1 MPQLQ
6 PLLKQSII
14 TLLAFSIESC
24 NYSKKRKNKN
34 KSRYRKRENGMKKRL
49 LATVCSAAI
58 LANMVPYQAFADNV
72 QATPETAQSIALESA
87 AQAFADDGQSK
98 AYNYKMKV
106 AVSGVDGGYVKA
118 GDKVKVAVT
127 ISDAAWATDANKAGF
142 IAASIELTYDSEV
155 LEPNYDEELGPKF
168 KNLRNPN
175 PNKSDTVSYT
185 ISGNIDEDAGRL
197 NWVVEAPNPA
207 KIGKDQWKATYADL
221 SENDTVIVTYSFTA
235 KTDIPK
241 GLSKSLE
248 FNLTSKGKDNADSA
262 FGDFVSQSNK
272 LFVNATAGIENNTSL
287 KVDTKAPTITLSDT
301 ANNGKFFYAPV
312 GVTVADDGIGLA
324 SVTFGGKE
332 LALSAD
338 GSYSLTES
346 GTLTAT
352 DKLGNTS
359 TLDITIDT
367 VALDAARAAIAKL
380 PDAAPDYS
388 CKANLEA
395 AEKAAADLKATD
407 SAAYSKLTEGELNKI
422 AAARKAVDTIDA
434 EIQTAQAGIAAL
446 PSDIQPTAITI
457 EAVSKVRDQL
467 KALTNKGVDV
477 EKDVANY
484 STYKAAEEKLNAALE
499 EIDGTKQDIKDFK
512 YTGYGDKAAVSAL
525 RDEVTALQKKYG
537 NDILSDADLKNLTD
551 AEAAV
556 KATSDEVDAVVAE
569 IGKLPTSLKP
579 LAAADSAVQAVK
591 TSVEALVKEGV
602 DPDTDISNY
611 SDLVTLSKKV
621 DAAKGEVDTL
631 KADIAGFTYTGYGDK
646 TEVENLN
653 ARLNTLKA
661 AYGDDIL
668 TDADLKNLTDA
679 KNAVEQTNNE
689 IDAAVALINAKTA
702 TPLNPLSE
710 AESALK
716 DLRAAMDALADKGV
730 DIENEIGNYKKF
742 ADFEKTVND
751 ASDAVKAAADETAAF
766 KYTGYGDKDAV
777 AALRKKVD
785 DLNKQYGDVLT
796 GNVIKNLTDAE
807 TAVESTE
814 KKIDAAIALI
824 DTLPDKV
831 EVTDANIKLIS
842 NIDSALDEL
851 TDLGVDN
858 AKYVTNYNKYTK
870 AKAALGQATEEI
882 DAVKKE
888 LKEFTY
894 INYGKSA
901 DATRE
906 LRQKANKL
914 VNDYGD
920 VLAES
925 DLAKLVAG
933 EKKVKTTETEI
944 SNVITAIGTLSTE
957 DATLAE
963 IEEIDAVT
971 TRVNALLK
979 DEEVP
984 QAKITNYADYQ
995 KAVDAKA
1002 ATEKAIADVKA
1013 QIEALPDRITLE
1025 QSVINQ
1031 IYAAKSAAQNV
1042 QDTYGDDQHQAL
1054 DDATLAKLK
1063 KANGDLETLTVKFAN
1078 LVEDIGLMV
1087 NAGDVTLGDKAD
1099 IENLRERVN
1108 KMVEEDKATFDAA
1121 EMNRLTAAEEALAA
1135 LQTRSGKA
1143 HKAVADLAGKDTIKL
1158 TDKQA
1163 IADLETEIAY
1173 MESKGDTFTAAEKQK
1188 IEDAKAGIKALEE
1201 AADAMKNR
1209 MKKLPAAKDVTY
1221 ADNAAGK
1228 QLADDIKALED
1239 RGVTID
1245 KTAMGDEA
1253 WGVYEAY
1260 TKAVDAMNTELTS
1273 LNDMM
1278 KARMD
1283 SWSYPYDAAVYDA
1296 LRKQMDDAA
1305 EKYGMSEADKVAV
1318 FAAYNA
1324 DKTLAEAAEKKIKQA
1339 NDKIKALPATITK
1352 AQEQDVAAITAI
1364 VNELK
1369 AAPYKMTDSALQ
1381 TALGSNYAT
1390 YTKAVA
1396 TLAELNKPADS
1407 NNSDSSNNNN
1417 NNNNSS
1423 NNSTASTNNKTTTTS
1438 TANKTAKPAA
1448 AAATI
1453 PQTSDAFPLTT
1464 LITLAVASLGGLI
1477 AVLFKKKRND

>member
-1 MPQLQ
+1 
-6 PLLKQSII
+6 
-14 TLLAFSIESC
+14 
-24 NYSKKRKNKN
+24 
-34 KSRYRKRENGMKKRL
+34 MKKRL

-72 QATPETAQSIALESA
+72 QATPETAQSIALDSA

-106 AVSGVDGGYVKA
+106 AVSGVDDGYVKA
-118 GDKVKVAVT
+118 GDTVKVT
-127 ISDAAWATDANKAGF
+127 ISISDAAWATAENKAGL
-142 IAASIELTYDSEV
+142 IAMNLELRYDSDV
-155 LEPNYDEELGPKF
+155 FKPLPKTRTLGKAFLDAGYTVSGFASPSENFVTMLIECPDPEQDGDDLSKWIVDYV
-168 KNLRNPN
+168 KL
-175 PNKSDTVSYT
+175 SDDTVVA
-185 ISGNIDEDAGRL
+185 E
-197 NWVVEAPNPA
+197 
-207 KIGKDQWKATYADL
+207 
-221 SENDTVIVTYSFTA
+221 YSFQA

-241 GLSKSLE
+241 GLSKSLG

-367 VALDAARAAIAKL
+367 TALDAARAAIAKL
-380 PDAAPDYS
+380 PDAAPDYT

-395 AEKAAADLKATD
+395 AEKAVADLKATD
-407 SAAYSKLTEGELNKI
+407 SAAYSKLTEAELNKI
-422 AAARKAVDTIDA
+422 AAARTVVNEINA
-434 EIQTAQAGIAAL
+434 EIQTAHADIAAL

-467 KALTNKGVDV
+467 KALANKGVEV
-477 EKDVANY
+477 EKEVANY

-499 EIDGTKQDIKDFK
+499 EIDSIKNDIKDFK
-512 YTGYGDKAAVSAL
+512 YTGYGDKSAVSAL
-525 RDEVTALQKKYG
+525 RGKVTALQTKYG
-537 NDILSDADLKNLTD
+537 DDILSDADLKNLTD

-556 KATSDEVDAVVAE
+556 KATGDKVDAVVVE
-569 IGKLPTSLKP
+569 IDKLPTSLNP
-579 LAAADSAVQAVK
+579 LATVDSAVQAAK
-591 TSVEALVKEGV
+591 KLVEALVKEGV
-602 DPDTDISNY
+602 VPDTDISNY
-611 SDLVTLSKKV
+611 SDLVTLSEKV
-621 DAAKGEVDTL
+621 DAAKGEVNAL

-646 TEVENLN
+646 AEVEKLNDRLN
-653 ARLNTLKA
+653 ALKA

-668 TDADLKNLTDA
+668 TDAELKNLTDA
-679 KNAVEQTNNE
+679 ENAVEQTNNE

-716 DLRAAMDALADKGV
+716 DLRTAMDALADKGV
-730 DIENEIGNYKKF
+730 DIENEISNYKKF

-751 ASDAVKAAADETAAF
+751 ASDAVKATADEVATF
-766 KYTGYGDKDAV
+766 KYIGYGDKDAV

-796 GNVIKNLTDAE
+796 GNAIKNLTDAE

-906 LRQKANKL
+906 LRQKADKL

-925 DLAKLVAG
+925 DLAKLVDG

-944 SNVITAIGTLSTE
+944 TNVITAIGTLPTK

-1013 QIEALPDRITLE
+1013 QIEALPEKVTLE
-1025 QSVINQ
+1025 QSVVDQ
-1031 IYAAKSAAQNV
+1031 LDAAGKAAEDV
-1042 QDTYGDDQHQAL
+1042 QKTYGDNNHQAL
-1054 DDATLAKLK
+1054 DNATLK
-1063 KANGDLETLTVKFAN
+1063 KLETANKTLEALNGKRADLVKDLGSMVRAEDVKLT
-1078 LVEDIGLMV
+1078 
-1087 NAGDVTLGDKAD
+1087 DKAD
-1099 IENLRERVN
+1099 IEKLRSRV
-1108 KMVEEDKATFDAA
+1108 KEMQDEDKATFTDA
-1121 EMNRLTAAEEALAA
+1121 ELKNLTAAEKALAD
-1135 LQTRSGKA
+1135 LEQRSKNA
-1143 HKAVADLAGKDTIKL
+1143 HKAVAALPGADTVKL
-1158 TDKQA
+1158 TEKADIEALNKE
-1163 IADLETEIAY
+1163 IAALETN
-1173 MESKGDTFTAAEKQK
+1173 KGDSFTAAEKQK
-1188 IEDAKAGIKALEE
+1188 L
-1201 AADAMKNR
+1201 ADAQKGITDLEKAQADMKATLESL
-1209 MKKLPAAKDVTY
+1209 KDDKDVRY
-1221 ADNAAGK
+1221 DDKAAEEKLSAD
-1228 QLADDIKALED
+1228 IEALQD
-1239 RGVTID
+1239 RGV
-1245 KTAMGDEA
+1245 
-1253 WGVYEAY
+1253 
-1260 TKAVDAMNTELTS
+1260 AVDETTMGVNGWKRYTRYAAAVKAMNSELTGLNSKMQTEL
-1273 LNDMM
+1273 
-1278 KARMD
+1278 D
-1283 SWSYPYDAAVYDA
+1283 SWTYPYDIAKYDA
-1296 LRKQMDDAA
+1296 LRKDMDAA
-1305 EKYGMSEADKVAV
+1305 AKKYGMTEEQTKAEFTNYETDKIQ
-1318 FAAYNA
+1318 AA
-1324 DKTLAEAAEKKIKQA
+1324 AAEEKIKQA
-1339 NDKIKALPATITK
+1339 NAKIKALPATITK
-1352 AQEQDVAAITAI
+1352 AQEQDVVAITAI

-1381 TALGSNYAT
+1381 TALGSNYAI

-1396 TLAELNKPADS
+1396 TLAELNKPAD
-1407 NNSDSSNNNN
+1407 NNSSGSSNNNN
-1417 NNNNSS
+1417 SNSS
-1423 NNSTASTNNKTTTTS
+1423 NTTSTNNKTTTTS
-1438 TANKTAKPAA
+1438 TANKTTKPAA
-1448 AAATI
+1448 AATTI

>member
-72 QATPETAQSIALESA
+72 QATPETAQSIALDSA

-106 AVSGVDGGYVKA
+106 AVSGVDDGYVKA
-118 GDKVKVAVT
+118 GDTVKVT
-127 ISDAAWATDANKAGF
+127 ISISDAAWATAENKAGL
-142 IAASIELTYDSEV
+142 IAMNLELRYDSDV
-155 LEPNYDEELGPKF
+155 FKPLPKTRTLGKAFLDAGYTVSGFASPSENFVTMLIECPDPEQDGDDLSKWIVDYV
-168 KNLRNPN
+168 KL
-175 PNKSDTVSYT
+175 SDDTVVA
-185 ISGNIDEDAGRL
+185 E
-197 NWVVEAPNPA
+197 
-207 KIGKDQWKATYADL
+207 
-221 SENDTVIVTYSFTA
+221 YSFQA

-241 GLSKSLE
+241 GLSKSLG

-367 VALDAARAAIAKL
+367 TALDAARAAIAKL
-380 PDAAPDYS
+380 PDAAPDYT

-407 SAAYSKLTEGELNKI
+407 SAAYSKLTEAELNKI
-422 AAARKAVDTIDA
+422 AAARKVVDAIDA

-467 KALTNKGVDV
+467 NALESKGVDV

-484 STYKAAEEKLNAALE
+484 STYKAAEEKLNAALK

-512 YTGYGDKAAVSAL
+512 YTGYGDKSAVSAL
-525 RDEVTALQKKYG
+525 RGKVKALQTKYG
-537 NDILSDADLKNLTD
+537 DDILSDADLKNLTD

-556 KATSDEVDAVVAE
+556 KATGDKVDAVVTE

-602 DPDTDISNY
+602 DPDADISNY

-646 TEVENLN
+646 AEVEKLNDRLN
-653 ARLNTLKA
+653 ALKA

-689 IDAAVALINAKTA
+689 IDAAVTLINAKTA

-716 DLRAAMDALADKGV
+716 DLRTAMDALADKGV
-730 DIENEIGNYKKF
+730 DIENEISNYKKF

-751 ASDAVKAAADETAAF
+751 ASDAVKAAADEAAAF

-796 GNVIKNLTDAE
+796 GNAIKNLTDAE

-906 LRQKANKL
+906 LRQKADKL

-925 DLAKLVAG
+925 DLAKLVDG

-944 SNVITAIGTLSTE
+944 TNVITAIGTLPTK

-1013 QIEALPDRITLE
+1013 QIEALPEKVTLE
-1025 QSVINQ
+1025 QNMIDQ
-1031 IYAAKSAAQNV
+1031 IYAAKKAAEDV
-1042 QDTYGDDQHQAL
+1042 QKAYGDNNHQAL
-1054 DDATLAKLK
+1054 DDATLK
-1063 KANGDLETLTVKFAN
+1063 KLETANNTLEALNGKRADLVKDLGSMVRAEDVKLT
-1078 LVEDIGLMV
+1078 
-1087 NAGDVTLGDKAD
+1087 DKAD
-1099 IENLRERVN
+1099 IEKLRSRV
-1108 KMVEEDKATFDAA
+1108 KEMQDEDKATFTDA
-1121 EMNRLTAAEEALAA
+1121 ELKNLTAAEKALAD
-1135 LQTRSGKA
+1135 LEQRSKNA
-1143 HKAVADLAGKDTIKL
+1143 HKAVAALPGADTVKL
-1158 TDKQA
+1158 TEKADIEALNKE
-1163 IADLETEIAY
+1163 IAALETN
-1173 MESKGDTFTAAEKQK
+1173 KGDSFTAAEKQK
-1188 IEDAKAGIKALEE
+1188 L
-1201 AADAMKNR
+1201 ADAQKGITDLEKAQADMKATLESL
-1209 MKKLPAAKDVTY
+1209 KDDKDVRY
-1221 ADNAAGK
+1221 DDKAAEEKLSAD
-1228 QLADDIKALED
+1228 IEALQD
-1239 RGVTID
+1239 RGV
-1245 KTAMGDEA
+1245 
-1253 WGVYEAY
+1253 
-1260 TKAVDAMNTELTS
+1260 AVDETTMGVNGWKRYTRYAAAVKAMNSELTGLNSKMQTEL
-1273 LNDMM
+1273 
-1278 KARMD
+1278 D
-1283 SWSYPYDAAVYDA
+1283 SWTYPYDIAKYDA
-1296 LRKQMDDAA
+1296 LRKDMDAA
-1305 EKYGMSEADKVAV
+1305 AKKYGMTEEQTKAEFTNYETDKIQ
-1318 FAAYNA
+1318 AA
-1324 DKTLAEAAEKKIKQA
+1324 AAEEKIKQA
-1339 NDKIKALPATITK
+1339 NAKIKALPATITK
-1352 AQEQDVAAITAI
+1352 AQEQDVVAITAI

-1381 TALGSNYAT
+1381 TALGSNYAI

-1396 TLAELNKPADS
+1396 TLAELNKPAD
-1407 NNSDSSNNNN
+1407 NNSSGSSNNNN
-1417 NNNNSS
+1417 SNSS
-1423 NNSTASTNNKTTTTS
+1423 NTTSTNNKTTTTS
-1438 TANKTAKPAA
+1438 TANKTTKPAA
-1448 AAATI
+1448 AATTI

>member
-14 TLLAFSIESC
+14 ILLAFSIENC
-24 NYSKKRKNKN
+24 NYSKKRINKN
-34 KSRYRKRENGMKKRL
+34 KSRYRKRENGMKRRL

-58 LANMVPYQAFADNV
+58 LANMVPYQAFADNA
-72 QATPETAQSIALESA
+72 QATPETAQSITLDSA
-87 AQAFADDGQSK
+87 AQAFAADGQTE
-98 AYNYKMKV
+98 AYNYKLKV
-106 AVSGVDGGYVKA
+106 AVSGVNGGYVKA

-185 ISGNIDEDAGRL
+185 ISGNIDENAGRL

-207 KIGKDQWKATYADL
+207 KIGKDQWRATYADL

-235 KTDIPK
+235 KADIPK
-241 GLSKSLE
+241 GLSKSLG

-272 LFVNATAGIENNTSL
+272 LFVKATAEIENNTSL

-332 LALSAD
+332 LTLSAD

-359 TLDITIDT
+359 KLDITIDT
-367 VALDAARAAIAKL
+367 TALDAARAAIAKL
-380 PDAAPDYS
+380 PDAAPDYT

-395 AEKAAADLKATD
+395 AENAVEDLKATD
-407 SAAYSKLTEGELNKI
+407 SAAYSKLTEAELNKI
-422 AAARKAVDTIDA
+422 AAARTVVNEINA
-434 EIQTAQAGIAAL
+434 EIQTAQADIAAL

-467 KALTNKGVDV
+467 KALANKGVEV
-477 EKDVANY
+477 EKEVANY
-484 STYKAAEEKLNAALE
+484 STYKAAEDKLNVALE
-499 EIDGTKQDIKDFK
+499 EIDSIKNDIKDFK
-512 YTGYGDKAAVSAL
+512 YTGYGDKSAVSAL
-525 RDEVTALQKKYG
+525 RGKVTALQTKYG
-537 NDILSDADLKNLTD
+537 DDILSDADLKNLTD

-556 KATSDEVDAVVAE
+556 KATGDKVDAVVTE
-569 IGKLPTSLKP
+569 IGKLPTSLNP
-579 LAAADSAVQAVK
+579 LATADSAVQAAK
-591 TSVEALVKEGV
+591 KSVEALVKEGV
-602 DPDTDISNY
+602 VPDTDISNY
-611 SDLVTLSKKV
+611 SDLVTLSEKV
-621 DAAKGEVDTL
+621 DAAKGEVNAL
-631 KADIAGFTYTGYGDK
+631 KADIAGFTYTDYSDK
-646 TEVENLN
+646 TEVGKLNDRLN
-653 ARLNTLKA
+653 ALKA
-661 AYGDDIL
+661 AYGDGIL
-668 TDADLKNLTDA
+668 TDAELKNLTDA
-679 KNAVEQTNNE
+679 ENAVEQTNNE
-689 IDAAVALINAKTA
+689 INAAVALINAKTA

-716 DLRAAMDALADKGV
+716 DLHTVVDALADKGV
-730 DIENEIGNYKKF
+730 VIENEISNYKKF
-742 ADFEKTVND
+742 ADFEKTVNN
-751 ASDAVKAAADETAAF
+751 ASNAVKAAADEVATF
-766 KYTGYGDKDAV
+766 KYTGYGDKDTV

-796 GNVIKNLTDAE
+796 GNAIKNLTDAE

-894 INYGKSA
+894 INYGKSV

-906 LRQKANKL
+906 LRQKADKL
-914 VNDYGD
+914 VKDYGD

-925 DLAKLVAG
+925 DLAKLVDG

-944 SNVITAIGTLSTE
+944 SNVITAIGTLPTK

-1013 QIEALPDRITLE
+1013 QIEALPEKVTLE
-1025 QSVINQ
+1025 QNMIDQ
-1031 IYAAKSAAQNV
+1031 IYAAKKAAEDV
-1042 QDTYGDDQHQAL
+1042 QKAYGDNNHQAL
-1054 DDATLAKLK
+1054 DDATLK
-1063 KANGDLETLTVKFAN
+1063 KLETANNTLEALNGKRADLVKDLGSMVRAEDVKLT
-1078 LVEDIGLMV
+1078 
-1087 NAGDVTLGDKAD
+1087 DKAD
-1099 IENLRERVN
+1099 IEKLRSRV
-1108 KMVEEDKATFDAA
+1108 KEMQDEDKATFTDA
-1121 EMNRLTAAEEALAA
+1121 ELKNLTAAEKALAD
-1135 LQTRSGKA
+1135 LEQRSKNA
-1143 HKAVADLAGKDTIKL
+1143 HKAVAALPGADTVKL
-1158 TDKQA
+1158 TEKADIEALNKE
-1163 IADLETEIAY
+1163 IAALETN
-1173 MESKGDTFTAAEKQK
+1173 KGDSFTAAEKQK
-1188 IEDAKAGIKALEE
+1188 L
-1201 AADAMKNR
+1201 ADAQKGITDLEKAQADMKATLESL
-1209 MKKLPAAKDVTY
+1209 KDDKDVRY
-1221 ADNAAGK
+1221 DDKAAEEKLSAD
-1228 QLADDIKALED
+1228 IEALQD
-1239 RGVTID
+1239 RGV
-1245 KTAMGDEA
+1245 
-1253 WGVYEAY
+1253 
-1260 TKAVDAMNTELTS
+1260 AVDETTMGVNGWKRYTRYAAAVKAMNSELTGLNSKMQTEL
-1273 LNDMM
+1273 
-1278 KARMD
+1278 D
-1283 SWSYPYDAAVYDA
+1283 SWTYPYDIAKYDA
-1296 LRKQMDDAA
+1296 LRKDMDAA
-1305 EKYGMSEADKVAV
+1305 AKKYGMTEEQTKAEFTNYETDKIQ
-1318 FAAYNA
+1318 AA
-1324 DKTLAEAAEKKIKQA
+1324 AAEEKIKQA
-1339 NDKIKALPATITK
+1339 NAKIKALPATITK
-1352 AQEQDVAAITAI
+1352 AQEQDVVAITAI

-1381 TALGSNYAT
+1381 TALGSNYAI

-1396 TLAELNKPADS
+1396 TLAELNKPAD
-1407 NNSDSSNNNN
+1407 NNSSGSSNNNN
-1417 NNNNSS
+1417 SNSS
-1423 NNSTASTNNKTTTTS
+1423 NTTSTNNKTTTTS
-1438 TANKTAKPAA
+1438 TANKTTKPAA
-1448 AAATI
+1448 AATTI

-1477 AVLFKKKRND
+1477 AVLFKKKHND

>member
-1 MPQLQ
+1 
-6 PLLKQSII
+6 
-14 TLLAFSIESC
+14 
-24 NYSKKRKNKN
+24 
-34 KSRYRKRENGMKKRL
+34 MKKRL

-72 QATPETAQSIALESA
+72 QATPETAQSIALDSA

-106 AVSGVDGGYVKA
+106 AVSGVDDGYVKA
-118 GDKVKVAVT
+118 GDTVKVT
-127 ISDAAWATDANKAGF
+127 ISISDAAWATAENKAGL
-142 IAASIELTYDSEV
+142 IAMNLELRYDSDV
-155 LEPNYDEELGPKF
+155 FKPLPKTRTLGKAFLDAGYTVSGFASPSENFVTMLIECPDPEQDGDDLSKWIVDYV
-168 KNLRNPN
+168 KL
-175 PNKSDTVSYT
+175 SDDTVVA
-185 ISGNIDEDAGRL
+185 E
-197 NWVVEAPNPA
+197 
-207 KIGKDQWKATYADL
+207 
-221 SENDTVIVTYSFTA
+221 YSFQA

-241 GLSKSLE
+241 GLSKSLG

-367 VALDAARAAIAKL
+367 TALDAARAAIAKL
-380 PDAAPDYS
+380 PDAAPDYT

-407 SAAYSKLTEGELNKI
+407 SAAYSKLTEAELNKI
-422 AAARKAVDTIDA
+422 AAARKVVDAIDA

-467 KALTNKGVDV
+467 NALESKGVDV

-484 STYKAAEEKLNAALE
+484 STYKAAEEKLNAALK

-512 YTGYGDKAAVSAL
+512 YTGYGDKSAVSAL
-525 RDEVTALQKKYG
+525 RGKVKALQTKYG
-537 NDILSDADLKNLTD
+537 DDILSDADLKNLTD

-556 KATSDEVDAVVAE
+556 KATGDKVDAVVTE

-602 DPDTDISNY
+602 DPDADISNY
-611 SDLVTLSKKV
+611 SDLVTLSEKV
-621 DAAKGEVDTL
+621 DAAKGEVNAL
-631 KADIAGFTYTGYGDK
+631 KADIAGFTYTDYSDK
-646 TEVENLN
+646 AEVENLN
-653 ARLNTLKA
+653 NRLNALKA

-679 KNAVEQTNNE
+679 ENAVEQTNNE
-689 IDAAVALINAKTA
+689 IDAAVALINDKTA

-716 DLRAAMDALADKGV
+716 DLRTAMDALADKGV
-730 DIENEIGNYKKF
+730 DIENEISNYKKF
-742 ADFEKTVND
+742 ADFEKTVNN
-751 ASDAVKAAADETAAF
+751 ASNAVKAAADEVATF

-796 GNVIKNLTDAE
+796 GNAIKNLTDAE

-814 KKIDAAIALI
+814 KKIVAAIALI

-914 VNDYGD
+914 MNDYGN

-933 EKKVKTTETEI
+933 EKKLDATETEI
-944 SNVITAIGTLSTE
+944 TNVITAIGTLPTK

-1013 QIEALPDRITLE
+1013 QIEALPDGITLE

-1143 HKAVADLAGKDTIKL
+1143 HKAVAALPGADTVKL
-1158 TDKQA
+1158 TEK
-1163 IADLETEIAY
+1163 ADIEALNKEIAAL
-1173 MESKGDTFTAAEKQK
+1173 EAKGDSFTAAEKQK
-1188 IEDAKAGIKALEE
+1188 VTDAQKGIVDLEKAQTDMKATLESLK
-1201 AADAMKNR
+1201 DD
-1209 MKKLPAAKDVTY
+1209 KDVRY
-1221 ADNAAGK
+1221 DDKAAEEKLSAD
-1228 QLADDIKALED
+1228 IEALQD
-1239 RGVTID
+1239 RGV
-1245 KTAMGDEA
+1245 
-1253 WGVYEAY
+1253 
-1260 TKAVDAMNTELTS
+1260 AVDETTMGVNGWKRYTRYAAAVKAMNSELTGLNSKMQTEL
-1273 LNDMM
+1273 
-1278 KARMD
+1278 D
-1283 SWSYPYDAAVYDA
+1283 SWTYPYDIAKYDA
-1296 LRKQMDDAA
+1296 LRKDMDAA
-1305 EKYGMSEADKVAV
+1305 AKKYGMTEEQTKAEFTNYETDKVQ
-1318 FAAYNA
+1318 AA
-1324 DKTLAEAAEKKIKQA
+1324 TAEEKIKQA

-1407 NNSDSSNNNN
+1407 NNSGSSNNNN
-1417 NNNNSS
+1417 NNNSSS
-1423 NNSTASTNNKTTTTS
+1423 NSSTASTNNKTTTTS

>member
-14 TLLAFSIESC
+14 ILLAFSIENC
-24 NYSKKRKNKN
+24 NYSKKRINKN
-34 KSRYRKRENGMKKRL
+34 KSRYRKRENGMKRRL

-72 QATPETAQSIALESA
+72 QATPETAQSIALDSA
-87 AQAFADDGQSK
+87 AQTFAADGQTE
-98 AYNYKMKV
+98 AYNYKLKV

-185 ISGNIDEDAGRL
+185 ISGNIDENAGRL

-207 KIGKDQWKATYADL
+207 KIGKDQWRATYADL

-235 KTDIPK
+235 KADIPK
-241 GLSKSLE
+241 GLSKSLG

-272 LFVNATAGIENNTSL
+272 LFVKATAEIENNTSL

-332 LALSAD
+332 LTLSAD

-359 TLDITIDT
+359 KLDITIDT
-367 VALDAARAAIAKL
+367 TALDAARTAIAKL
-380 PDAAPDYS
+380 PDAAPDYT

-395 AEKAAADLKATD
+395 AENAVEDLKATD
-407 SAAYSKLTEGELNKI
+407 SAAYSKLTEAELNKI
-422 AAARKAVDTIDA
+422 AAARTVVDEINA
-434 EIQTAQAGIAAL
+434 EIQTAQADIAAL

-467 KALTNKGVDV
+467 KALANKGVEV
-477 EKDVANY
+477 EKEVANY

-499 EIDGTKQDIKDFK
+499 EIDSIKNDIKDFK
-512 YTGYGDKAAVSAL
+512 YTGYGDKSAVSAL
-525 RDEVTALQKKYG
+525 RGKVTALQTKYSD
-537 NDILSDADLKNLTD
+537 DILSDADLKNLTD

-556 KATSDEVDAVVAE
+556 KATGDKVDAVVTE
-569 IGKLPTSLKP
+569 IDKLPTSLNP
-579 LAAADSAVQAVK
+579 LATVDSAVQTAK
-591 TSVEALVKEGV
+591 KSVEALVKEGV
-602 DPDTDISNY
+602 VPDTDISNY
-611 SDLVTLSKKV
+611 SDLVTLSEKV
-621 DAAKGEVDTL
+621 DAAKGEVDAL

-646 TEVENLN
+646 AEVEKLNDRLN
-653 ARLNTLKA
+653 ALKA
-661 AYGDDIL
+661 AYGDGIL
-668 TDADLKNLTDA
+668 TDAELKNLTDA
-679 KNAVEQTNNE
+679 ENAVEQTNNE

-716 DLRAAMDALADKGV
+716 DLHTAVDALADKGV
-730 DIENEIGNYKKF
+730 DIENEISNYKKF

-751 ASDAVKAAADETAAF
+751 ASDAVKAAADEAAAF

-796 GNVIKNLTDAE
+796 GNAIKNLTDAE

-906 LRQKANKL
+906 LRQKADKL

-933 EKKVKTTETEI
+933 EKKLHATETEI
-944 SNVITAIGTLSTE
+944 TNVITAIGTLPTK

-1013 QIEALPDRITLE
+1013 QIEALPEKVTLE
-1025 QSVINQ
+1025 QNMIDQ
-1031 IYAAKSAAQNV
+1031 IYAAKKAAEDV
-1042 QDTYGDDQHQAL
+1042 QKAYGDNNHQAL
-1054 DDATLAKLK
+1054 DDATLK
-1063 KANGDLETLTVKFAN
+1063 KLETANNTLEALNGKRADLVKDLGSMVRAEDVKLT
-1078 LVEDIGLMV
+1078 
-1087 NAGDVTLGDKAD
+1087 DKAD
-1099 IENLRERVN
+1099 IEKLRSRV
-1108 KMVEEDKATFDAA
+1108 KEMQDEDKATFTDA
-1121 EMNRLTAAEEALAA
+1121 ELKNLTAAEKALAD
-1135 LQTRSGKA
+1135 LEQRSKNA
-1143 HKAVADLAGKDTIKL
+1143 HKAVAALPGADTVKL
-1158 TDKQA
+1158 TEKADIEALNKE
-1163 IADLETEIAY
+1163 IAALETN
-1173 MESKGDTFTAAEKQK
+1173 KGDSFTAAEKQK
-1188 IEDAKAGIKALEE
+1188 L
-1201 AADAMKNR
+1201 ADAQKGITDLEKAQADMKATLESL
-1209 MKKLPAAKDVTY
+1209 KDDKDVRY
-1221 ADNAAGK
+1221 DDKAAEEKLSAD
-1228 QLADDIKALED
+1228 IEALQD
-1239 RGVTID
+1239 RGV
-1245 KTAMGDEA
+1245 
-1253 WGVYEAY
+1253 
-1260 TKAVDAMNTELTS
+1260 AVDETTMGVNGWKRYTRYAAAVKAMNSELTGLNSKMQTEL
-1273 LNDMM
+1273 
-1278 KARMD
+1278 D
-1283 SWSYPYDAAVYDA
+1283 SWTYPYDIAKYDA
-1296 LRKQMDDAA
+1296 LRKDMDAA
-1305 EKYGMSEADKVAV
+1305 AKKYGMTEEQTKAEFTNYETDKIQ
-1318 FAAYNA
+1318 AA
-1324 DKTLAEAAEKKIKQA
+1324 AAEEKIKQA
-1339 NDKIKALPATITK
+1339 NAKIKALPATITK
-1352 AQEQDVAAITAI
+1352 AQEQDVVAITAI

-1381 TALGSNYAT
+1381 TALGSNYAI

-1396 TLAELNKPADS
+1396 TLAELNKPAD
-1407 NNSDSSNNNN
+1407 NNSSGSSNNNN
-1417 NNNNSS
+1417 SNSS
-1423 NNSTASTNNKTTTTS
+1423 NTTSTNNKTTTTS
-1438 TANKTAKPAA
+1438 TANKTTKPAA
-1448 AAATI
+1448 AATTI

>member
-14 TLLAFSIESC
+14 ILLAFSIENC
-24 NYSKKRKNKN
+24 NYSKKRINKN
-34 KSRYRKRENGMKKRL
+34 KSRYRKRESGMKRRL

-58 LANMVPYQAFADNV
+58 LANMVPYQAFADNA
-72 QATPETAQSIALESA
+72 QATPETAQSIALDSA

-118 GDKVKVAVT
+118 GDTVKVT
-127 ISDAAWATDANKAGF
+127 ISISDAAWATAENKAGL
-142 IAASIELTYDSEV
+142 IAMNLELRYDSDV
-155 LEPNYDEELGPKF
+155 FKPLPKTRTLGKAFLDAGYDVSGFASPNENFVTMLIECPDPEQ
-168 KNLRNPN
+168 
-175 PNKSDTVSYT
+175 
-185 ISGNIDEDAGRL
+185 DEDDL
-197 NWVVEAPNPA
+197 SKWVVNYV
-207 KIGKDQWKATYADL
+207 KL
-221 SENDTVIVTYSFTA
+221 SDDGTVVAEYNFQA

-241 GLSKSLE
+241 GLSKSLG

-272 LFVNATAGIENNTSL
+272 LFVNATAEIENNTSL

-332 LALSAD
+332 LTLSAD
-338 GSYSLTES
+338 GSYNLTEN

-359 TLDITIDT
+359 KLDITIDT
-367 VALDAARAAIAKL
+367 TALDAARAAIAKL
-380 PDAAPDYS
+380 PDAAPDYT

-395 AEKAAADLKATD
+395 AEKAVADLKATD
-407 SAAYSKLTEGELNKI
+407 SAAYSKLTEAELNKI
-422 AAARKAVDTIDA
+422 AAARKVVNEINA
-434 EIQTAQAGIAAL
+434 EIQTAQADIAAL

-467 KALTNKGVDV
+467 KALANKGVAV
-477 EKDVANY
+477 EKEVANY

-499 EIDGTKQDIKDFK
+499 EIDSIKKDIKDFK
-512 YTGYGDKAAVSAL
+512 YTGYGDKSAVSAL
-525 RDEVTALQKKYG
+525 RGKVTALQTKYG
-537 NDILSDADLKNLTD
+537 DDILSDADLKNLTD

-556 KATSDEVDAVVAE
+556 TATSGKVDAAVAE
-569 IGKLPTSLKP
+569 IDKLPTSLNP
-579 LAAADSAVQAVK
+579 LATVDSAVQAAK
-591 TSVEALVKEGV
+591 KSVEALVKEGV
-602 DPDTDISNY
+602 VPDTDISNY
-611 SDLVTLSKKV
+611 SDLVTLSEKV
-621 DAAKGEVDTL
+621 DAAKGEVNTL
-631 KADIAGFTYTGYGDK
+631 KADIAGFTYTDYSDK

-653 ARLNTLKA
+653 DRLNALKA

-679 KNAVEQTNNE
+679 KNAVEQTNKE
-689 IDAAVALINAKTA
+689 IDAAVALINDKTA

-716 DLRAAMDALADKGV
+716 DLHTVVDALADKGV
-730 DIENEIGNYKKF
+730 DIENEISNYKKF
-742 ADFEKTVND
+742 ADFEKTVNN
-751 ASDAVKAAADETAAF
+751 ASNAVKAAADEAATF

-796 GNVIKNLTDAE
+796 GNAIKNLTDAE

-882 DAVKKE
+882 GAVKQE
-888 LKEFTY
+888 LKKFTY

-906 LRQKANKL
+906 LRQKADKL

-933 EKKVKTTETEI
+933 EKKLQATETEI
-944 SNVITAIGTLSTE
+944 SNVITAIGTLPTE

-963 IEEIDAVT
+963 IEGIDAVT

-1188 IEDAKAGIKALEE
+1188 IEDAKAGIRALEE
-1201 AADAMKNR
+1201 AADAMKDR

-1228 QLADDIKALED
+1228 QLANDIKALED

-1305 EKYGMSEADKVAV
+1305 EKYGMSEADKATV

-1324 DKTLAEAAEKKIKQA
+1324 DKALAEAAEEKIKQA
-1339 NDKIKALPATITK
+1339 NAKIKALPATITK
-1352 AQEQDVAAITAI
+1352 AQEQDVVAITAI

-1381 TALGSNYAT
+1381 TALGSNYAI

-1396 TLAELNKPADS
+1396 TLAELNKPAD
-1407 NNSDSSNNNN
+1407 NSSSGSSNNNN
-1417 NNNNSS
+1417 SNSS
-1423 NNSTASTNNKTTTTS
+1423 NTTSTNNKTTTTS

>member
-1 MPQLQ
+1 MSQLQ

-14 TLLAFSIESC
+14 ILLAFSIENC
-24 NYSKKRKNKN
+24 NYSKKRINKN
-34 KSRYRKRENGMKKRL
+34 KSRYRKRENGMKRRL

-58 LANMVPYQAFADNV
+58 LANMVPYQAFADNA
-72 QATPETAQSIALESA
+72 QATPETAQSITLDSA
-87 AQAFADDGQSK
+87 AQAFAADGQTE
-98 AYNYKMKV
+98 AYNYKLKV
-106 AVSGVDGGYVKA
+106 AVSGVNGGYVKA

-185 ISGNIDEDAGRL
+185 ISGNIDENAGRL

-207 KIGKDQWKATYADL
+207 KIGKDQWRATYADL

-241 GLSKSLE
+241 GLSKSLG

-272 LFVNATAGIENNTSL
+272 LFVKATAEIENNTSL

-332 LALSAD
+332 LTLSAD

-359 TLDITIDT
+359 KLDITIDT
-367 VALDAARAAIAKL
+367 TALDAARAAVAKL
-380 PDAAPDYS
+380 PDAAPDYT

-395 AEKAAADLKATD
+395 AEKAVENLKATD
-407 SAAYSKLTEGELNKI
+407 SAAYSKLTEAELNKI
-422 AAARKAVDTIDA
+422 AAARTVVDAIDD
-434 EIQTAQAGIAAL
+434 EIQTAQADIAAL

-484 STYKAAEEKLNAALE
+484 SIYKAAEEKLNAALE
-499 EIDGTKQDIKDFK
+499 EIGGIKNDIKDFK
-512 YTGYGDKAAVSAL
+512 YTGYGDKSAVSAL
-525 RDEVTALQKKYG
+525 RGKVTALQTKYG
-537 NDILSDADLKNLTD
+537 DDILSDADLKNLTD

-556 KATSDEVDAVVAE
+556 KATGDKVDAVVTE

-602 DPDTDISNY
+602 VPDTDISNY
-611 SDLVTLSKKV
+611 SDLVTLSEKV
-621 DAAKGEVDTL
+621 DAAKGEVNAL
-631 KADIAGFTYTGYGDK
+631 KADIAGFTYTDYSDK
-646 TEVENLN
+646 TEVGNLN
-653 ARLNTLKA
+653 DRLNDLKA

-668 TDADLKNLTDA
+668 TDAELKNLTDA

-689 IDAAVALINAKTA
+689 INAAVALINAKTA

-716 DLRAAMDALADKGV
+716 DLRTAMDALADKGV
-730 DIENEIGNYKKF
+730 DIENEISNYKKF

-751 ASDAVKAAADETAAF
+751 ASDAVKAAADEVAAF

-796 GNVIKNLTDAE
+796 GNAIKNLTDAE

-882 DAVKKE
+882 DAVKKK

-901 DATRE
+901 EATRE
-906 LRQKANKL
+906 LRQKADKL

-925 DLAKLVAG
+925 DLAKLVDG

-944 SNVITAIGTLSTE
+944 TNVITAIGTLPTK

-1013 QIEALPDRITLE
+1013 QIEALPEKVTLE
-1025 QSVINQ
+1025 QNMIDQ
-1031 IYAAKSAAQNV
+1031 IYAAKKAAEDV
-1042 QDTYGDDQHQAL
+1042 QKAYGDNNHQAL
-1054 DDATLAKLK
+1054 DDATLK
-1063 KANGDLETLTVKFAN
+1063 KLETANNTLEALNGKRADLVKDLGSMVRAEDVKLT
-1078 LVEDIGLMV
+1078 
-1087 NAGDVTLGDKAD
+1087 DKAD
-1099 IENLRERVN
+1099 VEKLRSRV
-1108 KMVEEDKATFDAA
+1108 KEMQDEDKATFTDA
-1121 EMNRLTAAEEALAA
+1121 ELKNLTAAEKALAD
-1135 LQTRSGKA
+1135 LEQRSKNA
-1143 HKAVADLAGKDTIKL
+1143 HKAVAALPGADTVKL
-1158 TDKQA
+1158 TEKADIEALNKE
-1163 IADLETEIAY
+1163 IAALET
-1173 MESKGDTFTAAEKQK
+1173 KGDSFTAAEKQK
-1188 IEDAKAGIKALEE
+1188 L
-1201 AADAMKNR
+1201 ADAQKGITDLEKAQADMKATLESL
-1209 MKKLPAAKDVTY
+1209 KDDKDVRY
-1221 ADNAAGK
+1221 DDKAAEEKLSAD
-1228 QLADDIKALED
+1228 IEALQD
-1239 RGVTID
+1239 RGV
-1245 KTAMGDEA
+1245 
-1253 WGVYEAY
+1253 
-1260 TKAVDAMNTELTS
+1260 AVDETTMGVNGWKRYTRYAAAVKAMNSELTGLNSKMQTEL
-1273 LNDMM
+1273 
-1278 KARMD
+1278 D
-1283 SWSYPYDAAVYDA
+1283 SWTYPYDIAKYDA
-1296 LRKQMDDAA
+1296 LRKDMDAA
-1305 EKYGMSEADKVAV
+1305 AKKYGMTKEQTKAEFTNYETDKIQAAAV
-1318 FAAYNA
+1318 
-1324 DKTLAEAAEKKIKQA
+1324 EEKIKQA
-1339 NDKIKALPATITK
+1339 NAKIKALPATITK
-1352 AQEQDVAAITAI
+1352 AQEQDVVAITAI

-1381 TALGSNYAT
+1381 TALGSNYAI

-1396 TLAELNKPADS
+1396 TLAKLNKPAD
-1407 NNSDSSNNNN
+1407 NNSSGSSNNNN
-1417 NNNNSS
+1417 SNSS
-1423 NNSTASTNNKTTTTS
+1423 NTTSTNNKTTTTS
-1438 TANKTAKPAA
+1438 TANKITKPAA
-1448 AAATI
+1448 AATTI

>member
-72 QATPETAQSIALESA
+72 QATPETAQSIALDSA

-106 AVSGVDGGYVKA
+106 AVSGVDDGYVKA
-118 GDKVKVAVT
+118 GDTVKVT
-127 ISDAAWATDANKAGF
+127 ISISDAAWATAENKAGL
-142 IAASIELTYDSEV
+142 IAMNLELRYDSDV
-155 LEPNYDEELGPKF
+155 FKPLPKTRTLGKAFLDAGYTVSGFASPSENFVTMLIECPDPEQDGDDLSKWIVDYV
-168 KNLRNPN
+168 KL
-175 PNKSDTVSYT
+175 SDDTVVA
-185 ISGNIDEDAGRL
+185 E
-197 NWVVEAPNPA
+197 
-207 KIGKDQWKATYADL
+207 
-221 SENDTVIVTYSFTA
+221 YSFQA

-241 GLSKSLE
+241 GLSKSLG

-367 VALDAARAAIAKL
+367 TALDAARAAIAKL
-380 PDAAPDYS
+380 PDAAPDYT

-407 SAAYSKLTEGELNKI
+407 SAAYSKLTEAELNKI
-422 AAARKAVDTIDA
+422 AAARKVVDAIDA

-467 KALTNKGVDV
+467 NALESKGVDV

-484 STYKAAEEKLNAALE
+484 STYKAAEEKLNAALK

-512 YTGYGDKAAVSAL
+512 YTGYGDKSAVSAL
-525 RDEVTALQKKYG
+525 RGKVKALQTKYG
-537 NDILSDADLKNLTD
+537 DDILSDADLKNLTD

-556 KATSDEVDAVVAE
+556 KATGDKVDAVVTE

-602 DPDTDISNY
+602 DPDADISNY

-646 TEVENLN
+646 AEVEKLNDRLN
-653 ARLNTLKA
+653 ALKA

-668 TDADLKNLTDA
+668 TDAELKNLTDA
-679 KNAVEQTNNE
+679 ENAVEQTNNE
-689 IDAAVALINAKTA
+689 INAAVALINAKTA

-716 DLRAAMDALADKGV
+716 DLHTAVDALADKGV
-730 DIENEIGNYKKF
+730 DIENEISNYKKF
-742 ADFEKTVND
+742 ADFEKTVNN
-751 ASDAVKAAADETAAF
+751 ASNAVKAAADEVAAF

-796 GNVIKNLTDAE
+796 GNAIKNLTDAE

-870 AKAALGQATEEI
+870 AKAALGQATKEI

-906 LRQKANKL
+906 LRQKADKL

-920 VLAES
+920 VLADS

-933 EKKVKTTETEI
+933 ENKVKATETEI

-963 IEEIDAVT
+963 IKEIDAVT

-1078 LVEDIGLMV
+1078 LVEDIDLMV

-1135 LQTRSGKA
+1135 LQTRSDKA
-1143 HKAVADLAGKDTIKL
+1143 HKAVAALPGADTVKL
-1158 TDKQA
+1158 TEKADIEALNKE
-1163 IADLETEIAY
+1163 IAALET
-1173 MESKGDTFTAAEKQK
+1173 KGDSFTAAEKQK
-1188 IEDAKAGIKALEE
+1188 LVDAQKGIVDLEKAQTNMKATLESLK
-1201 AADAMKNR
+1201 DD
-1209 MKKLPAAKDVTY
+1209 KDVRY
-1221 ADNAAGK
+1221 DDKAAEEKLSAD
-1228 QLADDIKALED
+1228 IEALQD
-1239 RGVTID
+1239 RGV
-1245 KTAMGDEA
+1245 
-1253 WGVYEAY
+1253 
-1260 TKAVDAMNTELTS
+1260 AVDETTMGVNGWKRYTRYAAAVKAMNSELTGLNSKMQTEL
-1273 LNDMM
+1273 
-1278 KARMD
+1278 D
-1283 SWSYPYDAAVYDA
+1283 SWTYPYDIAKYDA
-1296 LRKQMDDAA
+1296 LRKDMDAA
-1305 EKYGMSEADKVAV
+1305 AKKYGMTEEQTKAEFTNYETDKIQ
-1318 FAAYNA
+1318 AA
-1324 DKTLAEAAEKKIKQA
+1324 AAEEKIKQA
-1339 NDKIKALPATITK
+1339 NAKIKALPATITK

-1407 NNSDSSNNNN
+1407 NNSGSSNNNN
-1417 NNNNSS
+1417 NNNSSS
-1423 NNSTASTNNKTTTTS
+1423 NSSTASTNNKTTTTS
-1438 TANKTAKPAA
+1438 TANKTTKPAA
-1448 AAATI
+1448 AATTI

>member
-1 MPQLQ
+1 M
-6 PLLKQSII
+6 
-14 TLLAFSIESC
+14 
-24 NYSKKRKNKN
+24 KR
-34 KSRYRKRENGMKKRL
+34 RL

-72 QATPETAQSIALESA
+72 QATPETAQSIALDSA
-87 AQAFADDGQSK
+87 AQTFAADGQTE
-98 AYNYKMKV
+98 AYNYKLKV

-185 ISGNIDEDAGRL
+185 ISGNIDENAGRL

-207 KIGKDQWKATYADL
+207 KIGKDQWRATYADL

-235 KTDIPK
+235 KADIPK
-241 GLSKSLE
+241 GLSKSLG

-272 LFVNATAGIENNTSL
+272 LFVKATAEIENNTSL

-332 LALSAD
+332 LTLSAD

-359 TLDITIDT
+359 KLDITIDT
-367 VALDAARAAIAKL
+367 TALDAARTAIAKL
-380 PDAAPDYS
+380 PDAAPDYT

-395 AEKAAADLKATD
+395 AENAVEDLKATD
-407 SAAYSKLTEGELNKI
+407 SAAYSKLTEAELNKI
-422 AAARKAVDTIDA
+422 AAARTVVDEINA
-434 EIQTAQAGIAAL
+434 EIQTAQADIAAL

-467 KALTNKGVDV
+467 KALANKGVEV
-477 EKDVANY
+477 EKEVANY

-499 EIDGTKQDIKDFK
+499 EIDSIKNDIKDFK
-512 YTGYGDKAAVSAL
+512 YTGYGDKSAVSAL
-525 RDEVTALQKKYG
+525 RGKVTALQTKYSD
-537 NDILSDADLKNLTD
+537 DILSDADLKNLTD

-556 KATSDEVDAVVAE
+556 KATGDKVDAVVTE
-569 IGKLPTSLKP
+569 IDKLPTSLNP
-579 LAAADSAVQAVK
+579 LATVDSAVQTAK
-591 TSVEALVKEGV
+591 KSVEALVKEGV
-602 DPDTDISNY
+602 VPDTDISNY
-611 SDLVTLSKKV
+611 SDLVTLSEKV
-621 DAAKGEVDTL
+621 DAAKGEVDAL

-646 TEVENLN
+646 AEVEKLNDRLN
-653 ARLNTLKA
+653 ALKA
-661 AYGDDIL
+661 AYGDGIL
-668 TDADLKNLTDA
+668 TDAELKNLTDA
-679 KNAVEQTNNE
+679 ENAVEQTNNE

-716 DLRAAMDALADKGV
+716 DLHTAVDALADKGV
-730 DIENEIGNYKKF
+730 DIENEISNYKKF

-751 ASDAVKAAADETAAF
+751 ASDAVKAAADEAAAF

-796 GNVIKNLTDAE
+796 GNAIKNLTDAE

-906 LRQKANKL
+906 LRQKADKL

-933 EKKVKTTETEI
+933 EKKLHATETEI
-944 SNVITAIGTLSTE
+944 TNVITAIGTLPTK

-1013 QIEALPDRITLE
+1013 QIEALPEKVTLE
-1025 QSVINQ
+1025 QNMIDQ
-1031 IYAAKSAAQNV
+1031 IYAAKKAAEDV
-1042 QDTYGDDQHQAL
+1042 QKAYGDNNHQAL
-1054 DDATLAKLK
+1054 DDATLK
-1063 KANGDLETLTVKFAN
+1063 KLETANNTLEALNGKRADLVKDLGSMVRAEDVKLT
-1078 LVEDIGLMV
+1078 
-1087 NAGDVTLGDKAD
+1087 DKAD
-1099 IENLRERVN
+1099 IEKLRSRV
-1108 KMVEEDKATFDAA
+1108 KEMQDEDKATFTDA
-1121 EMNRLTAAEEALAA
+1121 ELKNLTAAEKALAD
-1135 LQTRSGKA
+1135 LEQRSKNA
-1143 HKAVADLAGKDTIKL
+1143 HKAVAALPGADTVKL
-1158 TDKQA
+1158 TEKADIEALNKE
-1163 IADLETEIAY
+1163 IAALETN
-1173 MESKGDTFTAAEKQK
+1173 KGDSFTAAEKQK
-1188 IEDAKAGIKALEE
+1188 L
-1201 AADAMKNR
+1201 ADAQKGITDLEKAQADMKATLESL
-1209 MKKLPAAKDVTY
+1209 KDDKDVRY
-1221 ADNAAGK
+1221 DDKAAEEKLSAD
-1228 QLADDIKALED
+1228 IEALQD
-1239 RGVTID
+1239 RGV
-1245 KTAMGDEA
+1245 
-1253 WGVYEAY
+1253 
-1260 TKAVDAMNTELTS
+1260 AVDETTMGVNGWKRYTRYAAAVKAMNSELTGLNSKMQTEL
-1273 LNDMM
+1273 
-1278 KARMD
+1278 D
-1283 SWSYPYDAAVYDA
+1283 SWTYPYDIAKYDA
-1296 LRKQMDDAA
+1296 LRKDMDAA
-1305 EKYGMSEADKVAV
+1305 AKKYGMTEEQTKAEFTNYETDKIQ
-1318 FAAYNA
+1318 AA
-1324 DKTLAEAAEKKIKQA
+1324 AAEEKIKQA
-1339 NDKIKALPATITK
+1339 NAKIKALPATITK
-1352 AQEQDVAAITAI
+1352 AQEQDVVAITAI

-1381 TALGSNYAT
+1381 TALGSNYAI

-1396 TLAELNKPADS
+1396 TLAELNKPAD
-1407 NNSDSSNNNN
+1407 NNSSGSSNNNN
-1417 NNNNSS
+1417 SNSS
-1423 NNSTASTNNKTTTTS
+1423 NTTSTNNKTTTTS
-1438 TANKTAKPAA
+1438 TANKTTKPAA
-1448 AAATI
+1448 AATTI

>member
-72 QATPETAQSIALESA
+72 QATPETAQSIALDSA

-106 AVSGVDGGYVKA
+106 AVSGVDDGYVKA
-118 GDKVKVAVT
+118 GDTVKVT
-127 ISDAAWATDANKAGF
+127 ISISDAAWATAENKAGL
-142 IAASIELTYDSEV
+142 IAMNLELRYDSDV
-155 LEPNYDEELGPKF
+155 FKPLPKTRTLGKAFLDAGYTVSGFASPSENFVTMLIECPDPEQDGDDLSKWIVDYV
-168 KNLRNPN
+168 KL
-175 PNKSDTVSYT
+175 SDDTVVA
-185 ISGNIDEDAGRL
+185 E
-197 NWVVEAPNPA
+197 
-207 KIGKDQWKATYADL
+207 
-221 SENDTVIVTYSFTA
+221 YSFQA

-241 GLSKSLE
+241 GLSKSLG

-324 SVTFGGKE
+324 SVTLGGKE

-367 VALDAARAAIAKL
+367 TALDAARAAIAKL
-380 PDAAPDYS
+380 PDAAPDYT

-407 SAAYSKLTEGELNKI
+407 SAAYSKLTEAELNKI
-422 AAARKAVDTIDA
+422 AAARKVVDAIDA

-467 KALTNKGVDV
+467 NALESKGVDV

-484 STYKAAEEKLNAALE
+484 STYKAAEEKLNAALK

-512 YTGYGDKAAVSAL
+512 YTGYGDKSAVSAL
-525 RDEVTALQKKYG
+525 RGKVKALQTKYG
-537 NDILSDADLKNLTD
+537 DDILSDADLKNLTD

-556 KATSDEVDAVVAE
+556 KATGDKVDAVVTE

-602 DPDTDISNY
+602 DPDADISNY

-646 TEVENLN
+646 AEVEKLNDRLN
-653 ARLNTLKA
+653 ALKA

-689 IDAAVALINAKTA
+689 IDAAVTLINAKTA

-716 DLRAAMDALADKGV
+716 DLRTAMDALADKGV
-730 DIENEIGNYKKF
+730 DIENEISNYKKF

-751 ASDAVKAAADETAAF
+751 ASDAVKAAADEAAAF

-796 GNVIKNLTDAE
+796 GNAIKNLTDAE

-906 LRQKANKL
+906 LRQKADKL

-925 DLAKLVAG
+925 DLAKLVDG

-944 SNVITAIGTLSTE
+944 TNVITAIGTLPTK

-1013 QIEALPDRITLE
+1013 QIEALPEKVTLE
-1025 QSVINQ
+1025 QNMIDQ
-1031 IYAAKSAAQNV
+1031 IYAAKKAAEDV
-1042 QDTYGDDQHQAL
+1042 QKAYGDNNHQAL
-1054 DDATLAKLK
+1054 DDATLK
-1063 KANGDLETLTVKFAN
+1063 KLETANNTLEALNGKRADLVKDLGSMVRAEDVKLT
-1078 LVEDIGLMV
+1078 
-1087 NAGDVTLGDKAD
+1087 DKAD
-1099 IENLRERVN
+1099 IEKLRSRV
-1108 KMVEEDKATFDAA
+1108 KEMQDEDKATFTDA
-1121 EMNRLTAAEEALAA
+1121 ELKNLTAAEKALAD
-1135 LQTRSGKA
+1135 LEQRSKNA
-1143 HKAVADLAGKDTIKL
+1143 HKAVAALPGADTVKL
-1158 TDKQA
+1158 TEKADIEALNKE
-1163 IADLETEIAY
+1163 IAALETN
-1173 MESKGDTFTAAEKQK
+1173 KGDSFTAAEKQK
-1188 IEDAKAGIKALEE
+1188 L
-1201 AADAMKNR
+1201 ADAQKGITDLEKAQADMKATLESL
-1209 MKKLPAAKDVTY
+1209 KDDKDVRY
-1221 ADNAAGK
+1221 DDKAAEEKLSAD
-1228 QLADDIKALED
+1228 IEALQD
-1239 RGVTID
+1239 RGV
-1245 KTAMGDEA
+1245 
-1253 WGVYEAY
+1253 
-1260 TKAVDAMNTELTS
+1260 AVDETTMGVNGWKRYTRYAAAVKAMNSELTGLNSKMQTEL
-1273 LNDMM
+1273 
-1278 KARMD
+1278 D
-1283 SWSYPYDAAVYDA
+1283 SWTYPYDIAKYDA
-1296 LRKQMDDAA
+1296 LRKDMDAA
-1305 EKYGMSEADKVAV
+1305 AKKYGMTEEQTKAEFTNYETDKIQ
-1318 FAAYNA
+1318 AA
-1324 DKTLAEAAEKKIKQA
+1324 AAEEKIKQA
-1339 NDKIKALPATITK
+1339 NAKIKALPATITK
-1352 AQEQDVAAITAI
+1352 AQEQDVVAITAI

-1381 TALGSNYAT
+1381 TALGSNYAI

-1396 TLAELNKPADS
+1396 TLAELNKPAD
-1407 NNSDSSNNNN
+1407 NNSSGSSNNNN
-1417 NNNNSS
+1417 SNSS
-1423 NNSTASTNNKTTTTS
+1423 NTTSTNNKTTTTS
-1438 TANKTAKPAA
+1438 TANKTTKPAA
-1448 AAATI
+1448 AATTI

>member
-1 MPQLQ
+1 M
-6 PLLKQSII
+6 
-14 TLLAFSIESC
+14 
-24 NYSKKRKNKN
+24 KR
-34 KSRYRKRENGMKKRL
+34 RL

-58 LANMVPYQAFADNV
+58 LANMVPYQAFADNA
-72 QATPETAQSIALESA
+72 QATPETAQSIALDSA
-87 AQAFADDGQSK
+87 AQAFAADGQTE
-98 AYNYKMKV
+98 AYNYKLKV

-185 ISGNIDEDAGRL
+185 ISGNIDENAGRL

-207 KIGKDQWKATYADL
+207 KIGKDQWRATYADL

-235 KTDIPK
+235 KADIPK
-241 GLSKSLE
+241 GLSKSLG

-272 LFVNATAGIENNTSL
+272 LFVKATAEIENNTSL

-332 LALSAD
+332 LTLSAD

-359 TLDITIDT
+359 KLDITIDT
-367 VALDAARAAIAKL
+367 TALDAARAAIAKL
-380 PDAAPDYS
+380 PDAAPDYT

-395 AEKAAADLKATD
+395 AEKAVADLKATD
-407 SAAYSKLTEGELNKI
+407 SAAYSKLTEAELNKI
-422 AAARKAVDTIDA
+422 AAARTVVNEINA
-434 EIQTAQAGIAAL
+434 EIQTAQADIAAL

-467 KALTNKGVDV
+467 KALANKGVEV
-477 EKDVANY
+477 EKEVANY

-499 EIDGTKQDIKDFK
+499 EIDSIKNDIKDFK
-512 YTGYGDKAAVSAL
+512 YTGYGDKSAVSAL
-525 RDEVTALQKKYG
+525 RGKVTALQTKYG
-537 NDILSDADLKNLTD
+537 DDILSDADLKNLTD
-551 AEAAV
+551 AKAAV
-556 KATSDEVDAVVAE
+556 KATGDKVDAVVVE
-569 IGKLPTSLKP
+569 IDKLPTSLNP
-579 LAAADSAVQAVK
+579 LATVDSAVQAAK
-591 TSVEALVKEGV
+591 KLVEALVKEGV
-602 DPDTDISNY
+602 VPDTDISNY
-611 SDLVTLSKKV
+611 SDLVTLSEKV
-621 DAAKGEVDTL
+621 DAAKGEVNAL

-646 TEVENLN
+646 AEVEKLNDRLN
-653 ARLNTLKA
+653 ALKA

-668 TDADLKNLTDA
+668 TDAELKNLTDA
-679 KNAVEQTNNE
+679 ENAVEQTNNE

-716 DLRAAMDALADKGV
+716 DLRTAMDALADKGV
-730 DIENEIGNYKKF
+730 DIENEISNYKKF

-751 ASDAVKAAADETAAF
+751 ASDAVKATADEVATF
-766 KYTGYGDKDAV
+766 KYIGYGDKDAV

-796 GNVIKNLTDAE
+796 GNAIKNLTDAE

-906 LRQKANKL
+906 LRQKADKL

-925 DLAKLVAG
+925 DLAKLVDG

-944 SNVITAIGTLSTE
+944 TNVITAIGTLPTK

-1013 QIEALPDRITLE
+1013 QIEALPEKVTLE
-1025 QSVINQ
+1025 QSVVDQ
-1031 IYAAKSAAQNV
+1031 LDAAGKAAEDV
-1042 QDTYGDDQHQAL
+1042 QKTYGDNNHQAL
-1054 DDATLAKLK
+1054 DNATLK
-1063 KANGDLETLTVKFAN
+1063 KLETANKTLEALNGKRADLVKDLGSMVRAEDVKLT
-1078 LVEDIGLMV
+1078 
-1087 NAGDVTLGDKAD
+1087 DKAD
-1099 IENLRERVN
+1099 IEKLRSRV
-1108 KMVEEDKATFDAA
+1108 KEMQDEDKATFTDA
-1121 EMNRLTAAEEALAA
+1121 ELKNLTAAEKALAD
-1135 LQTRSGKA
+1135 LEQRSKNA
-1143 HKAVADLAGKDTIKL
+1143 HKAVAALPGADTVKL
-1158 TDKQA
+1158 TEKADIEALNKE
-1163 IADLETEIAY
+1163 IAALETN
-1173 MESKGDTFTAAEKQK
+1173 KGDSFTAAEKQK
-1188 IEDAKAGIKALEE
+1188 L
-1201 AADAMKNR
+1201 ADAQKGITDLEKAQADMKATLESL
-1209 MKKLPAAKDVTY
+1209 KDDKDVRY
-1221 ADNAAGK
+1221 DDKAAEEKLSAD
-1228 QLADDIKALED
+1228 IEALQD
-1239 RGVTID
+1239 RGV
-1245 KTAMGDEA
+1245 
-1253 WGVYEAY
+1253 
-1260 TKAVDAMNTELTS
+1260 AVDETTMGVNGWKRYTRYAAAVKAMNSELTGLNSKMQTEL
-1273 LNDMM
+1273 
-1278 KARMD
+1278 D
-1283 SWSYPYDAAVYDA
+1283 SWTYPYDIAKYDA
-1296 LRKQMDDAA
+1296 LRKDMDAA
-1305 EKYGMSEADKVAV
+1305 AKKYGMTEEQTKAEFTNYETDKIQ
-1318 FAAYNA
+1318 AA
-1324 DKTLAEAAEKKIKQA
+1324 AAEEKIKQA
-1339 NDKIKALPATITK
+1339 NAKIKALPATITK
-1352 AQEQDVAAITAI
+1352 AQEQDVVAITAI

-1381 TALGSNYAT
+1381 TALGSNYAI

-1396 TLAELNKPADS
+1396 TLAELNKPAD
-1407 NNSDSSNNNN
+1407 NNSSGSSNNNN
-1417 NNNNSS
+1417 SNSS
-1423 NNSTASTNNKTTTTS
+1423 NTTSTNNKTTTTS
-1438 TANKTAKPAA
+1438 TANKTTKPAA
-1448 AAATI
+1448 AATTI

>member
-1 MPQLQ
+1 
-6 PLLKQSII
+6 
-14 TLLAFSIESC
+14 
-24 NYSKKRKNKN
+24 
-34 KSRYRKRENGMKKRL
+34 MKKRL

-72 QATPETAQSIALESA
+72 QATPETAQSIALDSA

-106 AVSGVDGGYVKA
+106 AVSGVDDGYVKA
-118 GDKVKVAVT
+118 GDTVKVT
-127 ISDAAWATDANKAGF
+127 ISISDAAWATAENKAGL
-142 IAASIELTYDSEV
+142 IAMNLELRYDSDV
-155 LEPNYDEELGPKF
+155 FKPLPKTRTLGKAFLDAGYTVSGFASPSENFVTMLIECPDPEQDGDDLSKWIVDYV
-168 KNLRNPN
+168 KL
-175 PNKSDTVSYT
+175 SDDTVVA
-185 ISGNIDEDAGRL
+185 E
-197 NWVVEAPNPA
+197 
-207 KIGKDQWKATYADL
+207 
-221 SENDTVIVTYSFTA
+221 YSFQA

-241 GLSKSLE
+241 GLSKSLG

-367 VALDAARAAIAKL
+367 TALDAARAAIAKL
-380 PDAAPDYS
+380 PDAAPDYT

-407 SAAYSKLTEGELNKI
+407 SAAYSKLTEAELNKI
-422 AAARKAVDTIDA
+422 AAARKVVDAIDA

-467 KALTNKGVDV
+467 NALESKGVDV

-484 STYKAAEEKLNAALE
+484 STYKAAEEKLNAALK

-512 YTGYGDKAAVSAL
+512 YTGYGDKSAVSAL
-525 RDEVTALQKKYG
+525 RGKVKALQTKYG
-537 NDILSDADLKNLTD
+537 DDILSDADLKNLTD

-556 KATSDEVDAVVAE
+556 KATGDKVDAVVTE

-602 DPDTDISNY
+602 DPDADISNY

-646 TEVENLN
+646 AEVEKLNDRLN
-653 ARLNTLKA
+653 ALKA

-689 IDAAVALINAKTA
+689 IDAAVTLINAKTA

-716 DLRAAMDALADKGV
+716 DLRTAMDALADKGV
-730 DIENEIGNYKKF
+730 DIENEISNYKKF

-796 GNVIKNLTDAE
+796 GNAIKNLTDAE
-807 TAVESTE
+807 TAVESTK

-906 LRQKANKL
+906 LRQKANKM

-1013 QIEALPDRITLE
+1013 QIEALPEKVTLE
-1025 QSVINQ
+1025 QNMIDQ
-1031 IYAAKSAAQNV
+1031 IYAAKKAAEDV
-1042 QDTYGDDQHQAL
+1042 QKAYGDNNHQAL
-1054 DDATLAKLK
+1054 DDATLK
-1063 KANGDLETLTVKFAN
+1063 KLETANNTLEALNGKRADLVKDLGSMVRAEDVKLT
-1078 LVEDIGLMV
+1078 
-1087 NAGDVTLGDKAD
+1087 DKAD
-1099 IENLRERVN
+1099 IEKLRSRV
-1108 KMVEEDKATFDAA
+1108 KEMQDEDKATFTDA
-1121 EMNRLTAAEEALAA
+1121 ELKNLTAAEKAL
-1135 LQTRSGKA
+1135 
-1143 HKAVADLAGKDTIKL
+1143 
-1158 TDKQA
+1158 
-1163 IADLETEIAY
+1163 ADLEQRSKNAHNAVAALPGADTVKLTEKADIEALNKEIAAL
-1173 MESKGDTFTAAEKQK
+1173 ETNKGDSFTAAEKQK
-1188 IEDAKAGIKALEE
+1188 L
-1201 AADAMKNR
+1201 ADAQKGITDLEKAQADMKATLESL
-1209 MKKLPAAKDVTY
+1209 KDDKDVRY
-1221 ADNAAGK
+1221 DDKAAEEKLSAD
-1228 QLADDIKALED
+1228 IEALQD
-1239 RGVTID
+1239 RGV
-1245 KTAMGDEA
+1245 
-1253 WGVYEAY
+1253 
-1260 TKAVDAMNTELTS
+1260 AVDETTMGVNGWKRYTRYAAAVKAMNSELTGLNSKMQTEL
-1273 LNDMM
+1273 
-1278 KARMD
+1278 D
-1283 SWSYPYDAAVYDA
+1283 SWTYPYDIAKYDA
-1296 LRKQMDDAA
+1296 LRKDMDAA
-1305 EKYGMSEADKVAV
+1305 AKKYGMTEEQTKAEFTNYETDKIQ
-1318 FAAYNA
+1318 AA
-1324 DKTLAEAAEKKIKQA
+1324 AAEEKIKQA
-1339 NDKIKALPATITK
+1339 NAKIKALPATITK
-1352 AQEQDVAAITAI
+1352 AQEQDVVAITAI

-1381 TALGSNYAT
+1381 TALGSNYAI

-1396 TLAELNKPADS
+1396 TLAELNKPAD
-1407 NNSDSSNNNN
+1407 NNSSGSSNNNN
-1417 NNNNSS
+1417 SNSS
-1423 NNSTASTNNKTTTTS
+1423 NTTSTNNKTTTTS
-1438 TANKTAKPAA
+1438 TANKTTKPAA
-1448 AAATI
+1448 AATTI

>member
-14 TLLAFSIESC
+14 ILLAFSIENC
-24 NYSKKRKNKN
+24 NYSKKRINKN
-34 KSRYRKRENGMKKRL
+34 KSRYRKRENGMKRRL

-58 LANMVPYQAFADNV
+58 LANMVPYQAFADNA
-72 QATPETAQSIALESA
+72 QATPETAQSITLDSA
-87 AQAFADDGQSK
+87 AQAFAADGQTE
-98 AYNYKMKV
+98 AYNYKLKV
-106 AVSGVDGGYVKA
+106 AVSGVNGGYVKA

-185 ISGNIDEDAGRL
+185 ISGNIDENAGRL

-207 KIGKDQWKATYADL
+207 KIGKDQWRATYADL

-235 KTDIPK
+235 KADIPK
-241 GLSKSLE
+241 GLSKSVG

-272 LFVNATAGIENNTSL
+272 LFVKATAEIENNTSL

-332 LALSAD
+332 LTLSAD

-359 TLDITIDT
+359 KLDITIDT
-367 VALDAARAAIAKL
+367 TALDAARAAIAKL
-380 PDAAPDYS
+380 PDAAPDYT

-395 AEKAAADLKATD
+395 AENAVEDLKATD
-407 SAAYSKLTEGELNKI
+407 SAAYSKLTEAELNKI
-422 AAARKAVDTIDA
+422 AAARTVVNEINA
-434 EIQTAQAGIAAL
+434 EIQTAQADIAAL

-467 KALTNKGVDV
+467 KALANKGVEV
-477 EKDVANY
+477 EKEVANY
-484 STYKAAEEKLNAALE
+484 STYKAAEDKLNAALE
-499 EIDGTKQDIKDFK
+499 EIDSIKNDIKDFK
-512 YTGYGDKAAVSAL
+512 YTGYGDKSAVSAL
-525 RDEVTALQKKYG
+525 RGKVTALQTKYG
-537 NDILSDADLKNLTD
+537 DDILSDADLKNLTD

-556 KATSDEVDAVVAE
+556 KATGDKVDAVVTE
-569 IGKLPTSLKP
+569 IGKLPTSLNP
-579 LAAADSAVQAVK
+579 LATADSAVQAAK
-591 TSVEALVKEGV
+591 KSVEALVKEGV
-602 DPDTDISNY
+602 VPDTDISNY
-611 SDLVTLSKKV
+611 SDLVTLSEKV
-621 DAAKGEVDTL
+621 DAAKGEVNAL
-631 KADIAGFTYTGYGDK
+631 KADIAGFTYTDYSDK
-646 TEVENLN
+646 TEVGKLNDRLN
-653 ARLNTLKA
+653 ALKA
-661 AYGDDIL
+661 AYGDGIL
-668 TDADLKNLTDA
+668 TDAELKNLTDA
-679 KNAVEQTNNE
+679 ENAVEQTNNE
-689 IDAAVALINAKTA
+689 INAAVALINAKTA

-716 DLRAAMDALADKGV
+716 DLHTVVDALADKGV
-730 DIENEIGNYKKF
+730 VIENEISNYKKF
-742 ADFEKTVND
+742 ADFEKTVNN
-751 ASDAVKAAADETAAF
+751 ASNAVKAAADEVATF
-766 KYTGYGDKDAV
+766 KYTGYGDKDTV

-796 GNVIKNLTDAE
+796 GNAIKNLTDAE

-894 INYGKSA
+894 INYGKSV

-906 LRQKANKL
+906 LRQKADKL
-914 VNDYGD
+914 VKDYGD

-925 DLAKLVAG
+925 DLAKLVDG

-944 SNVITAIGTLSTE
+944 SNVITAIGTLPTK

-1013 QIEALPDRITLE
+1013 QIEALPEKVTLE
-1025 QSVINQ
+1025 QNMIDQ
-1031 IYAAKSAAQNV
+1031 IYAAKKAAEDV
-1042 QDTYGDDQHQAL
+1042 QKAYGDNNHQAL
-1054 DDATLAKLK
+1054 DDATLK
-1063 KANGDLETLTVKFAN
+1063 KLETANNTLEALNGKRADLVKDLGSMVRAEDVKLT
-1078 LVEDIGLMV
+1078 
-1087 NAGDVTLGDKAD
+1087 DKAD
-1099 IENLRERVN
+1099 IEKLRSRV
-1108 KMVEEDKATFDAA
+1108 KEMQDEDKATFTDA
-1121 EMNRLTAAEEALAA
+1121 ELKNLTAAEKALAD
-1135 LQTRSGKA
+1135 LEQRSKNA
-1143 HKAVADLAGKDTIKL
+1143 HKAVAALPGADTVKL
-1158 TDKQA
+1158 TEKADIEALNKE
-1163 IADLETEIAY
+1163 IAALETN
-1173 MESKGDTFTAAEKQK
+1173 KGDSFTAAEKQK
-1188 IEDAKAGIKALEE
+1188 L
-1201 AADAMKNR
+1201 ADAQKGITDLEKAQADMKATLESL
-1209 MKKLPAAKDVTY
+1209 KDDKDVRY
-1221 ADNAAGK
+1221 DDKAAEEKLSAD
-1228 QLADDIKALED
+1228 IEALQD
-1239 RGVTID
+1239 RGV
-1245 KTAMGDEA
+1245 
-1253 WGVYEAY
+1253 
-1260 TKAVDAMNTELTS
+1260 AVDETTMGVNGWKRYTRYAAAVKAMNSELTGLNSKMQTEL
-1273 LNDMM
+1273 
-1278 KARMD
+1278 D
-1283 SWSYPYDAAVYDA
+1283 SWTYPYDIAKYDA
-1296 LRKQMDDAA
+1296 LRKDMDAA
-1305 EKYGMSEADKVAV
+1305 AKKYGMTEEQTKAEFTNYETDKIQ
-1318 FAAYNA
+1318 AA
-1324 DKTLAEAAEKKIKQA
+1324 AAEEKIKQA
-1339 NDKIKALPATITK
+1339 NAKIKALPATITK
-1352 AQEQDVAAITAI
+1352 AQEQDVVAITAI

-1381 TALGSNYAT
+1381 TALGSNYAI

-1396 TLAELNKPADS
+1396 TLAELNKPAD
-1407 NNSDSSNNNN
+1407 NNSSGSSNNNN
-1417 NNNNSS
+1417 SNSS
-1423 NNSTASTNNKTTTTS
+1423 NTTSTNNKTTTTS
-1438 TANKTAKPAA
+1438 TANKTTKPAA
-1448 AAATI
+1448 AATTI

-1477 AVLFKKKRND
+1477 AVLFKKKHND

>member
-14 TLLAFSIESC
+14 ILLAFSIENC
-24 NYSKKRKNKN
+24 NYSKKRINKN
-34 KSRYRKRENGMKKRL
+34 KSRYRKRESGMKRRL

-58 LANMVPYQAFADNV
+58 LANMVPYQAFADNA
-72 QATPETAQSIALESA
+72 QATPETAQSIALDSA

-118 GDKVKVAVT
+118 GDTVKVT
-127 ISDAAWATDANKAGF
+127 ISISDAAWATAENKAGL
-142 IAASIELTYDSEV
+142 IAMNLELRYDSDV
-155 LEPNYDEELGPKF
+155 FKPLPKTRTLGKAFLDAGYDVSGFASPNENFVTMLIECPDPEQ
-168 KNLRNPN
+168 
-175 PNKSDTVSYT
+175 
-185 ISGNIDEDAGRL
+185 DEDDL
-197 NWVVEAPNPA
+197 SKWVVNYV
-207 KIGKDQWKATYADL
+207 KL
-221 SENDTVIVTYSFTA
+221 SDDGTVVAEYNFQA

-241 GLSKSLE
+241 GLSKSLG

-272 LFVNATAGIENNTSL
+272 LFVNATAEIENNTSL

-332 LALSAD
+332 LTLSAD

-359 TLDITIDT
+359 KLDITIDT
-367 VALDAARAAIAKL
+367 TALDAARAAIAKL
-380 PDAAPDYS
+380 PDAAPDYT

-395 AEKAAADLKATD
+395 AEKAVADLKATD
-407 SAAYSKLTEGELNKI
+407 SAAYSKLTEAELNKI
-422 AAARKAVDTIDA
+422 AAARKVVNEINA
-434 EIQTAQAGIAAL
+434 EIQTAQADIAAL

-467 KALTNKGVDV
+467 KALANKGVAV
-477 EKDVANY
+477 EKEVANY

-499 EIDGTKQDIKDFK
+499 EIDSIKKDIKDFK
-512 YTGYGDKAAVSAL
+512 YTGYGDKSAVSAL
-525 RDEVTALQKKYG
+525 RGKVTALQTKYG
-537 NDILSDADLKNLTD
+537 DDILSDADLKNLTD

-556 KATSDEVDAVVAE
+556 TATSGKVDAAVAE
-569 IGKLPTSLKP
+569 IDKLPTSLNP
-579 LAAADSAVQAVK
+579 LATVDSAVQAAK
-591 TSVEALVKEGV
+591 KSVEALVKEGV
-602 DPDTDISNY
+602 VPDTDISNY
-611 SDLVTLSKKV
+611 SDLVTLSEKV
-621 DAAKGEVDTL
+621 DAAKGEVNTL
-631 KADIAGFTYTGYGDK
+631 KADIAGFTYTDYSDK

-653 ARLNTLKA
+653 DRLNALKA

-679 KNAVEQTNNE
+679 KNAVEQTNKE
-689 IDAAVALINAKTA
+689 IDAAVALINDKTA

-716 DLRAAMDALADKGV
+716 DLHTVVDALADKGV
-730 DIENEIGNYKKF
+730 DIENEISNYKKF
-742 ADFEKTVND
+742 ADFEKTVNN
-751 ASDAVKAAADETAAF
+751 ASNAVKAAADEAATF

-796 GNVIKNLTDAE
+796 GNAIKNLTDAE

-882 DAVKKE
+882 GAVKQE
-888 LKEFTY
+888 LKKFTY

-906 LRQKANKL
+906 LRQKADKL

-933 EKKVKTTETEI
+933 EKKLQATETEI
-944 SNVITAIGTLSTE
+944 SNVITAIGTLPTE

-963 IEEIDAVT
+963 IEGIDAVT

-1188 IEDAKAGIKALEE
+1188 IEDAKAGIRALEE
-1201 AADAMKNR
+1201 AADAMKDR

-1228 QLADDIKALED
+1228 QLANDIKALED

-1305 EKYGMSEADKVAV
+1305 EKYGMSEADKATV

-1324 DKTLAEAAEKKIKQA
+1324 DKALAEAAEEKIKQA
-1339 NDKIKALPATITK
+1339 NAKIKALPATITK
-1352 AQEQDVAAITAI
+1352 AQEQDVVAITAI

-1381 TALGSNYAT
+1381 TALGSNYAI

-1396 TLAELNKPADS
+1396 TLAELNKPAD
-1407 NNSDSSNNNN
+1407 NSSSGSSNNNN
-1417 NNNNSS
+1417 SNSS
-1423 NNSTASTNNKTTTTS
+1423 NTTSTNNKTTTTS

>member
-14 TLLAFSIESC
+14 ILLAFSIENC
-24 NYSKKRKNKN
+24 NYSKKRINKN
-34 KSRYRKRENGMKKRL
+34 KSRYRKRENGMKRRL

-72 QATPETAQSIALESA
+72 QATPETAQSIALDSA
-87 AQAFADDGQSK
+87 AQTFAADGQTE
-98 AYNYKMKV
+98 AYNYKLKV

-185 ISGNIDEDAGRL
+185 ISGNIDENAGRL

-207 KIGKDQWKATYADL
+207 KIGKDQWRATYADL

-235 KTDIPK
+235 KADIPK
-241 GLSKSLE
+241 GLSKSLG

-272 LFVNATAGIENNTSL
+272 LFVKATAEIENNTSL

-332 LALSAD
+332 LTLSAD

-359 TLDITIDT
+359 KLDITIDT
-367 VALDAARAAIAKL
+367 TALDAARTAIAKL
-380 PDAAPDYS
+380 PDAAPDYT

-395 AEKAAADLKATD
+395 AENAVEDLKATD
-407 SAAYSKLTEGELNKI
+407 SAAYSKLTEAELNKI
-422 AAARKAVDTIDA
+422 AAARTVVDEINA
-434 EIQTAQAGIAAL
+434 EIQTAQADIAAL

-467 KALTNKGVDV
+467 KALANKGVEV
-477 EKDVANY
+477 EKEVANY

-499 EIDGTKQDIKDFK
+499 EIDSIKNDIKDFK
-512 YTGYGDKAAVSAL
+512 YTGYGDKSAVSAL
-525 RDEVTALQKKYG
+525 RGKVTALQTKYSD
-537 NDILSDADLKNLTD
+537 DILSDADLKNLTD

-556 KATSDEVDAVVAE
+556 KATGDKVDAVVTE
-569 IGKLPTSLKP
+569 IDKLPTSLNP
-579 LAAADSAVQAVK
+579 LATADSAVQTAK
-591 TSVEALVKEGV
+591 KSVEALVKEGV
-602 DPDTDISNY
+602 VPDTDISNY
-611 SDLVTLSKKV
+611 SDLVTLSEKV
-621 DAAKGEVDTL
+621 DAAKGEVDAL

-646 TEVENLN
+646 AEVEKLNDRLN
-653 ARLNTLKA
+653 ALKA
-661 AYGDDIL
+661 AYGDGIL
-668 TDADLKNLTDA
+668 TDAELKNLTDA
-679 KNAVEQTNNE
+679 ENAVEQTNNE

-716 DLRAAMDALADKGV
+716 DLHTAVDALADKGV
-730 DIENEIGNYKKF
+730 DIENEISNYKKF

-751 ASDAVKAAADETAAF
+751 ASDAVKAAADEAAAF

-796 GNVIKNLTDAE
+796 GNAIKNLTDAE

-906 LRQKANKL
+906 LRQKADKL

-933 EKKVKTTETEI
+933 EKKLHATETEI
-944 SNVITAIGTLSTE
+944 TNVITAIGTLPTK

-1013 QIEALPDRITLE
+1013 QIEALPEKVTLE
-1025 QSVINQ
+1025 QNMIDQ
-1031 IYAAKSAAQNV
+1031 IYAAKKAAEDV
-1042 QDTYGDDQHQAL
+1042 QKAYGDNNHQAL
-1054 DDATLAKLK
+1054 DDATLK
-1063 KANGDLETLTVKFAN
+1063 KLETANNTLEALNGKRADLVKDLGSMVRAEDVKLT
-1078 LVEDIGLMV
+1078 
-1087 NAGDVTLGDKAD
+1087 DKAD
-1099 IENLRERVN
+1099 IEKLRSRV
-1108 KMVEEDKATFDAA
+1108 KEMQDEDKATFTDA
-1121 EMNRLTAAEEALAA
+1121 ELKNLTAAEKALAD
-1135 LQTRSGKA
+1135 LEQRSKNA
-1143 HKAVADLAGKDTIKL
+1143 HKAVAALPGADTVKL
-1158 TDKQA
+1158 TEKADIEALNKE
-1163 IADLETEIAY
+1163 IAALETN
-1173 MESKGDTFTAAEKQK
+1173 KGDSFTAAEKQK
-1188 IEDAKAGIKALEE
+1188 L
-1201 AADAMKNR
+1201 ADAQKGITDLEKAQADMKATLESL
-1209 MKKLPAAKDVTY
+1209 KDDKDVRY
-1221 ADNAAGK
+1221 DDKAAEEKLSAD
-1228 QLADDIKALED
+1228 IEALQD
-1239 RGVTID
+1239 RGV
-1245 KTAMGDEA
+1245 
-1253 WGVYEAY
+1253 
-1260 TKAVDAMNTELTS
+1260 AVDETTMGVNGWKRYTRYAAAVKAMNSELTGLNSKMQTEL
-1273 LNDMM
+1273 
-1278 KARMD
+1278 D
-1283 SWSYPYDAAVYDA
+1283 SWTYPYDIAKYDA
-1296 LRKQMDDAA
+1296 LRKDMDAA
-1305 EKYGMSEADKVAV
+1305 AKKYGMTEEQTKAEFTNYETDKIQ
-1318 FAAYNA
+1318 AA
-1324 DKTLAEAAEKKIKQA
+1324 AAEEKIKQA
-1339 NDKIKALPATITK
+1339 NAKIKALPATITK
-1352 AQEQDVAAITAI
+1352 AQEQDVVAITAI

-1381 TALGSNYAT
+1381 TALGSNYAI

-1396 TLAELNKPADS
+1396 TLAELNKPAD
-1407 NNSDSSNNNN
+1407 NNSSGSSNNNN
-1417 NNNNSS
+1417 SNSS
-1423 NNSTASTNNKTTTTS
+1423 NTTSTNNKTTTTS
-1438 TANKTAKPAA
+1438 TANKTTKPAA
-1448 AAATI
+1448 AATTI